1 MDETKSS
8 VGSPPEQPDEMKTV
22 STTIHL
28 VSQSSHRLRPPI
40 LPIRSDDKSVHLDGE
55 TEPSVVDS
63 RLELPIMRAKSL
75 ILWNPFG
82 RLFAPKY
89 RLLNRVLTLSALF
102 FALMLLVGY
111 YAMQEQIALA
121 PLNPNQYKPIR
132 LSLVAPS
139 VLANG
144 VATLLELKI
153 EDFSNENQSLPIRL
167 TLRDDQGEEL
177 LVQHEMTDSSGQ
189 LFTVL
194 EVPETT
200 ASLIALEVLPLPK
213 SVGTVASPL
222 HKRLASSNS
231 ALSKSALSDS
241 ASSQSTLSDSTSS
254 DTTLSNSILSD
265 SAISNSTISNT
276 TCSTSEIANRL
287 EYENAPGLPFVHL
300 IPVVQQLP
308 NPTPLVRDDV
318 FKDPQP
324 VELQL
329 LNRDSL
335 ANEPLKFQVLRHLA
349 PVVNSRFYVVITK
362 NGIPITQKSLT
373 WQETDPVVEL
383 PLSERISGLLNIH
396 LFDGHTVPPIHV
408 AQTHLF
414 RRAIRHLKIEQLEP
428 TEKMLPI
435 RVVNE
440 QGHPVVAHLRL
451 IGGDGPLNDPAV
463 VDPPL
468 ILDNLHEL
476 AQSYAAVNV
485 EQFQWNVE
493 TFRSKLFLL
502 GLLGSFG
509 VSILILLV
517 LSFRMLANPLPLLLI
532 VLLGFLAFSLCS
544 ALHHQFEVYRFAVKT
559 IREKIQRI
567 QPTLCRENAD
577 QSDPHV
583 PLKIISAQHSPEI
596 FSTETDTQGYYQLM
610 LEEWNV
616 LPNEAHSE
624 ENVEPKSPKRPISH
638 IRIEATCQD
647 GRLGFAEI
655 IR

>member
-22 STTIHL
+22 STTIQL
-28 VSQSSHRLRPPI
+28 ISPSSHRLRPPV
-40 LPIRSDDKSVHLDGE
+40 LSIRSDDKSVHLGEGE

-63 RLELPIMRAKSL
+63 GSELPIMRAKSR

-82 RLFAPKY
+82 RLFSPKY
-89 RLLNRVLTLSALF
+89 RFLNRVLNLSALC
-102 FALMLLVGY
+102 FALLLLFGY
-111 YAMQEQIALA
+111 YAMQEQITLA
-121 PLNPNQYKPIR
+121 PLNPNHDKPVR
-132 LSLVAPS
+132 VSLVAPS

-144 VATLLELKI
+144 VATMLELKMD
-153 EDFSNENQSLPIRL
+153 DFSNENQSLPIRL

-177 LVQHEMTDSSGQ
+177 LVQHEMTDSDGQ

-200 ASLIALEVLPLPK
+200 ASLISLEVCPK
-213 SVGTVASPL
+213 
-222 HKRLASSNS
+222 
-231 ALSKSALSDS
+231 
-241 ASSQSTLSDSTSS
+241 
-254 DTTLSNSILSD
+254 
-265 SAISNSTISNT
+265 
-276 TCSTSEIANRL
+276 
-287 EYENAPGLPFVHL
+287 NAPGMQFVHP
-300 IPVVQQLP
+300 IPVVHQLP
-308 NPTPLVRDDV
+308 NPTPFVRDDV
-318 FKDPQP
+318 VKEPQL

-329 LNRDSL
+329 LNPDAL
-335 ANEPLKFQVLRHLA
+335 ANEPLKFQVLRHSA
-349 PVVNSRFYVVITK
+349 PDVNSLFYVVLTK
-362 NGIPITQKSLT
+362 KGIPITQKSLT
-373 WQETDPVVEL
+373 LSETNPVVEI
-383 PLSERISGLLNIH
+383 PLSERLSGLLNIH
-396 LFDGHTVPPIHV
+396 LFDGRTFPPTHV
-408 AQTHLF
+408 AQTRLF

-451 IGGDGPLNDPAV
+451 IGGDGPLHDPAV

-468 ILDNLHEL
+468 ILDNVQEL

-493 TFRSKLFLL
+493 TFRSQLFLL

-532 VLLGFLAFSLCS
+532 VLLGFLAFSLCT

-567 QPTLCRENAD
+567 PPTLCRENAD
-577 QSDPHV
+577 QSDSLI
-583 PLKIISAQHSPEI
+583 PLKTILTGHPAEFFSA
-596 FSTETDTQGYYQLM
+596 ETDSQGYYPLM
-610 LEEWNV
+610 REEWNDKG
-616 LPNEAHSE
+616 
-624 ENVEPKSPKRPISH
+624 EPKENDEGQGNRKGEEDDVPKSSKRPITH

-647 GRLGFAEI
+647 GRWGFAEI
-655 IR
+655 VR